1 MKRLFFSVVLILTA
15 MICLSQTK
23 TASKED
29 IKTFMSSKTYFV
41 NEDDP
46 FSAFNEFLRT
56 NLKEVWKITT
66 YEIITPEEFEKKSRD
81 DKSSFVF
88 ISQARFSKTKTS
100 LFSAGTTVFDNLD
113 TYDYT
118 IINLVLGN
126 KTGNINMMPDL
137 CIVPVAYSEVED
149 EKYDYKFG
157 ALLAFMQYYIKYSI
171 NNPGKDIENLVKE
184 NAPKLK
190 SYELWFVK
198 EDLDGNV
205 NSLDKIKKLYPNS
218 VKIVTTDEIKAAIEQ
233 RNPNIAF
240 LHKVGHEGTTTGDSR
255 CWKFIITAKEGMPL
269 YFDSH
274 KISDKKPDKFLD
286 DDFKGMAK

>member
-1 MKRLFFSVVLILTA
+1 MKRLIFPVLIVFA
-15 MICLSQTK
+15 CFSGFSQGK

-29 IKTFMSSKTYFV
+29 VKTFMSSKTYFV
-41 NEDDP
+41 NEEDP
-46 FSAFNEFLRT
+46 FSAFNEYIRT
-56 NLKEVWKITT
+56 KLTDVWKITPF
-66 YEIITPEEFEKKSRD
+66 EIITPDQFEKKSKD
-81 DKSSFVF
+81 EKSSFVF

-126 KTGNINMMPDL
+126 KTGNINLMPDL

-149 EKYDYKFG
+149 KKYDYKFG

-171 NNPGKDIENLVKE
+171 DNPGKDIENLVKE

-198 EDLDGNV
+198 EDLAADV
-205 NSLDKIKKLYPNS
+205 NTLEKIKKLYPYP
-218 VKIVTTDEIKAAIEQ
+218 VKFVTADDIKLAIEQ
-233 RNPNIAF
+233 RNPKIAF
-240 LHKVGHEGTTTGDSR
+240 LHKVGPEGTTTGDSR
-255 CWKFIITAKEGMPL
+255 CWKFIITAKDGMPL